1 MKANPTPSQRVVLV
15 TGPSG
20 AGRSTAINTL
30 EDLGFEAIDNIPV
43 SLIPRLID
51 GANALAQPLALGI
64 DARNRD
70 FSVEGL
76 MELHA
81 VLSSRGDM
89 NCELLYLDC
98 LPDILSRRYSETR
111 RRHPLAPDESPA
123 DGIAREL
130 ALLEDV
136 KTRADILV
144 DTSELTIHDLRAE
157 IENWFSDA
165 TGQGMA
171 ISIHSFSYKRG
182 LPQGLDMAFDCRF
195 LRNPHWEP
203 DLRPFTGLDRQ
214 VSDYVAADKR
224 YDVFVKHIM
233 ELLGV
238 VLPGCLDEGKAHF
251 SVGFGCTGGKHRSV
265 TLTEAVAAALAKQS
279 WRVSIRHREL
289 ERQGVRVTTPVAPES
304 EREASE

>member
-224 YDVFVKHIM
+224 FDVFVKHIM